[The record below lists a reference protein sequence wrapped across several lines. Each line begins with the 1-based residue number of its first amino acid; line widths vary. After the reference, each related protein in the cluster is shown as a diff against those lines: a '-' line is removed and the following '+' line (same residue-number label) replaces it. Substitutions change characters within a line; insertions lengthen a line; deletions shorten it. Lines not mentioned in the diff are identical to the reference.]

1 MIQIQFLVAHSLAL
15 MYIMVPFF
23 VQGCSF
29 YHIHEVLLKGSW
41 TGDVLNAHS
50 IAVCEFLNFINKY
63 LC

>member
-1 MIQIQFLVAHSLAL
+1 MIQIQFLVAYISAHSLAL

-23 VQGCSF
+23 VLL
-29 YHIHEVLLKGSW
+29 HIHEVLLKGSW
-41 TGDVLNAHS
+41 TGDVLNTHS